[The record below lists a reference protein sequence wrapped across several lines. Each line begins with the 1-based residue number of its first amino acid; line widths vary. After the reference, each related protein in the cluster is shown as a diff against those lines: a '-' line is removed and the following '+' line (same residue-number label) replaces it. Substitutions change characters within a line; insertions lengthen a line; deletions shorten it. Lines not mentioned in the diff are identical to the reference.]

1 MLSQSPVS
9 VPFQVSLP
17 WCGRKP
23 EPLQACAKLCIPCPA
38 LLRCLCL
45 LTFWLSFKN
54 NCKKSKAFA
63 MTRPGGGAIEGDSF
77 GQQEI
82 EINPSI
88 WITTSTAGAVQQQSK
103 WKRER
108 GSCGGSSKVPVIII
122 NNNNNDDKNMKQQH
136 HLLILWPLWLAVT
149 EQLLFRLLPCPAPP
163 PGASLSFVWLA
174 IWQAAG

>member
-23 EPLQACAKLCIPCPA
+23 EPLQACAKLCLPCPA
-38 LLRCLCL
+38 LLLCLCL

-63 MTRPGGGAIEGDSF
+63 MTRPGGGAVGGDSF

-88 WITTSTAGAVQQQSK
+88 WITTSTAGAAQQQRA
-103 WKRER
+103 RERR

-122 NNNNNDDKNMKQQH
+122 NNNKNDNKNMKQQH
-136 HLLILWPLWLAVT
+136 HLLTLWPL
-149 EQLLFRLLPCPAPP
+149 
-163 PGASLSFVWLA
+163 
-174 IWQAAG
+174 